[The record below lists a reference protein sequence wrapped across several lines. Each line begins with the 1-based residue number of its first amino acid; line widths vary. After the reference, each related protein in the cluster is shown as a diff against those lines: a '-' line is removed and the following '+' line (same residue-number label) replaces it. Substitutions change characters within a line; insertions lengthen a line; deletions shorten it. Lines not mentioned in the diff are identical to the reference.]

1 MSTDRATGET
11 PDSSPAIRITL
22 LGDFD
27 LAADGETQALPRRAH
42 RLLALLALR
51 PPGIGRD
58 EAAALL
64 TPQHAEEAARCSL
77 RGTLGL
83 LRATRLPLLAADGD
97 VLRLAPRV
105 VVDVRDAEEMARS
118 GAVMSIPGAP
128 DHRKLELLRRWTDP
142 WVEAERE
149 RLRGLFGGALEDEAR
164 ACLSRGDEHAGWLA
178 GAAAVH
184 VDPLRESAARI
195 LLRDR
200 MRRGHWDLVLSTY
213 EILENVLWA
222 ARGVEPSPETQ
233 AVMGPILDSP
243 LRRRRLAQRRASRAR
258 RRRGPGPR
266 GGPAR

>member
-11 PDSSPAIRITL
+11 PDTSPAIRIML

-27 LAADGETQALPRRAH
+27 LTADGETQALPRRAH

-51 PPGIGRD
+51 PLGIGRD

-64 TPQHAEEAARCSL
+64 TPQHAEEAARRSL
-77 RGTLGL
+77 RRTLAL
-83 LRATRLPLLAADGD
+83 LRATRLPLLAEDGD
-97 VLRLAPRV
+97 VLRLDPRAV
-105 VVDVRDAEEMARS
+105 LDVREAEELARS

-128 DHRKLELLRRWTDP
+128 DHWKLELLRRWTDP

-164 ACLSRGDEHAGWLA
+164 ACLSRGDEDAGWS
-178 GAAAVH
+178 AAVAAFH
-184 VDPLRESAARI
+184 VDPLRESAARV
-195 LLRDR
+195 LLGHQ
-200 MRRGHWDLVLSTY
+200 MARGHWQSVLATY

-233 AVMGPILDSP
+233 AMMGPLLDAP
-243 LRRRRLAQRRASRAR
+243 LRRRRLAWRRAR
-258 RRRGPGPR
+258 RRRGGSPR
-266 GGPAR
+266 GWPAR